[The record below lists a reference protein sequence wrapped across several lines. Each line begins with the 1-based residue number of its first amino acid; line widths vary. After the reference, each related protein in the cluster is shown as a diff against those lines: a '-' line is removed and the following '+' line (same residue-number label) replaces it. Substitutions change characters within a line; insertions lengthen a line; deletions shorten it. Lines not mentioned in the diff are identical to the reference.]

1 MQYLYVI
8 KDTINTNVFLNLFFL
23 LWDHHGLLCNSAFLV
38 KKSRKVHLSIMESIV
53 SQPLKPF
60 PDGGGGRLK
69 DGREITQRGTG
80 APSLGPSGFIS
91 AAHRMRSA
99 VQIGKNGAEQSCQH

>member
-60 PDGGGGRLK
+60 PDGGGERWNG
-69 DGREITQRGTG
+69 DNATG
-80 APSLGPSGFIS
+80 GGGAFSGPVRIHQL
-91 AAHRMRSA
+91 AHRVRSA
-99 VQIGKNGAEQSCQH
+99 VQIGWRMGQSRRCQR